1 MKIYTK
7 TGDSGQTSLY
17 DGSRCSKADDIFM
30 SLGEI
35 DELSSRIGML
45 CSMLKNILG
54 KYSVSNILR
63 NLMVGNNTVFE
74 CHTILLRNIQRHLQ
88 DFNSHIATL
97 NKENKKLPALEN
109 EWILDLE
116 ICIDDMEKD
125 LPKLTKFILPG
136 VTEIDSQSHLC
147 RTQTRKA
154 ERMIILL
161 SEKYPE
167 HIPIE
172 ISKYMNRLSDYFF
185 VLSRWICYQ
194 LGNTDFLL

>member
-7 TGDSGQTSLY
+7 TGDAGQTSLY
-17 DGSRCSKADDIFM
+17 DGSRRSKADDIFM
-30 SLGEI
+30 TLGEI

-45 CSMLKNILG
+45 CSMLKDCTFID
-54 KYSVSNILR
+54 
-63 NLMVGNNTVFE
+63 VF
-74 CHTILLRNIQRHLQ
+74 LFRDIQRHLQ

-97 NKENKKLPALEN
+97 NKVNKKLPVLEEN
-109 EWILDLE
+109 WILDLE
-116 ICIDDMEKD
+116 NSIDKMEKD

-136 VTEIDSQSHLC
+136 VTQDDSQSHLC

-167 HIPIE
+167 HIPTE
-172 ISKYMNRLSDYFF
+172 ISKYMNRLSDFFF
-185 VLSRWICYQ
+185 VLSRWICQ
-194 LGNTDFLL
+194 KLKNTDCLL